1 MSAGQGVYAALLLGA
16 LVLGAWFFGLG
27 QAVRLRLAAGVRPDS
42 RAPYHG
48 ALCAAGAFAAGL
60 LALVAASLL
69 GAPVAVRLC
78 AVIVAGVVAALLIGR
93 TARPGFPARAVAER
107 LARIAMLLSA
117 GVAVVVSLGIVLT
130 LVGEAAL
137 FFAEVPPNG
146 FLFGLQWF
154 PRSDVV
160 GEAAFGSVPVF
171 AGTVLIA
178 AIALLVAAPLG
189 LMIAVFLSEYATP
202 AWRAVLK
209 PALELLAAIP
219 PVVYGVVALLAIGPA
234 IQSAAAGFGATVPV
248 QTALA
253 AGLAVALMVLPLISS
268 LTDDVLS
275 AVPRELRD
283 AGAALGAM
291 RSEVVRDI
299 VLPRALP
306 GFASAVL
313 LAVSRAVGETMIVVI
328 AAGRAANLT
337 ANPLDT
343 VSTVTVQI
351 VALLTGEQVFDSAQ
365 TRAAFALGLT
375 LFALT
380 LALNALAVFATRRFR
395 RTLSA
400 RPA

>member
-1 MSAGQGVYAALLLGA
+1 
-16 LVLGAWFFGLG
+16 
-27 QAVRLRLAAGVRPDS
+27 
-42 RAPYHG
+42 
-48 ALCAAGAFAAGL
+48 
-60 LALVAASLL
+60 
-69 GAPVAVRLC
+69 
-78 AVIVAGVVAALLIGR
+78 
-93 TARPGFPARAVAER
+93 
-107 LARIAMLLSA
+107 
-117 GVAVVVSLGIVLT
+117 
-130 LVGEAAL
+130 
-137 FFAEVPPNG
+137 
-146 FLFGLQWF
+146 
-154 PRSDVV
+154 
-160 GEAAFGSVPVF
+160 
-171 AGTVLIA
+171 
-178 AIALLVAAPLG
+178 
-189 LMIAVFLSEYATP
+189 
-202 AWRAVLK
+202 
-209 PALELLAAIP
+209 
-219 PVVYGVVALLAIGPA
+219 
-234 IQSAAAGFGATVPV
+234 
-248 QTALA
+248 
-253 AGLAVALMVLPLISS
+253 MVLPLISS